1 MHKHILNETEHR
13 SIDEMIYRIID
24 DAQRIQEL
32 ASGETAN
39 LAGRIIT
46 NGYAIRQELEV
57 PDSKPGHPE
66 NNFNGGGDA
75 A

>member
-1 MHKHILNETEHR
+1 MHKHILNETEHS
-13 SIDEMIYRIID
+13 SIDYILCQIID
-24 DAQRIQEL
+24 EAHSIQEL
-32 ASGETAN
+32 GGSIVAE